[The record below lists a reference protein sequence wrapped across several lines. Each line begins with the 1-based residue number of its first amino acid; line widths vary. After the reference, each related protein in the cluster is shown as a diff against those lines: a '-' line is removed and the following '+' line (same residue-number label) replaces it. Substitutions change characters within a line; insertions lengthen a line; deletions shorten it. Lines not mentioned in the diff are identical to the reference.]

1 MVKTDNLKD
10 RCRVATNKEDDRF
23 VGIKANVDE
32 AIVYF
37 PLGFQIP
44 DSDEEIRNDIL
55 HLFNIIDEFKDTE
68 EGILTIDNKES
79 SDIVEFPLNAYL
91 EVISYFMENGYYIE
105 SDPIYKTRVKG
116 NISWSKTIK
125 KQKPLIQ
132 ENKDGSFSPI
142 YTQFTV
148 KEFTPNDN
156 KEIIYINKHCVYES
170 FKKLGW
176 LFTSYVPPKPDGFLD
191 KKRFLPV
198 LYNKLANTFN
208 DSEKKLFQA
217 MIEILEKMDNY
228 NNQKQQYFGTEKFEH
243 IWERLIDNAFGIP
256 NKENYYPRAKWILP
270 QGEFKSELKH
280 ALQPDTIMKNGDEIY
295 VLDAKYYKF
304 GRTNDPSDLP
314 KSSDVNKQITYA
326 EFIPINNADVDENNI
341 YNAFLMPYNKE
352 KNKINSH
359 ANFVNVGEVVGD
371 WKTNELNYEHIQ
383 GFLVDVK
390 YLMYNYK
397 GNKESRIFQL
407 AEAIK
412 TSCKNNREFYDK
424 SKQF

>member
-1 MVKTDNLKD
+1 MNLQD
-10 RCRVATNKEDDRF
+10 RCKVATQEDGDRF
-23 VGIKANVDE
+23 VGIE
-32 AIVYF
+32 ADADGAWIYF
-37 PLGFQIP
+37 PLGYRKA

-55 HLFNIIDEFKDTE
+55 NLLYIINEFKDTE
-68 EGILTIDNKES
+68 EGILAIDNKES
-79 SDIVEFPLNAYL
+79 SNIVEFPLNAYL
-91 EVISYFMENGYYIE
+91 EIISYFMQNGYYIE
-105 SDPIYKTRVKG
+105 SDPIYKTRNKG
-116 NISWSKTIK
+116 NISWSRTIK
-125 KQKPLIQ
+125 KQKPFIQ
-132 ENKDGSFSPI
+132 ENIDGSFSPI

-148 KEFTPNDN
+148 KEFTPNED

-176 LFTSYVPPKPDGFLD
+176 IFTSYVPPKPNGILD

-228 NNQKQQYFGTEKFEH
+228 DNRKQSYFGTENFEH

-256 NKENYYPRAKWILP
+256 NKEDYYPRAKWILP
-270 QGEFKSELKH
+270 QGVFKSKLKH
-280 ALQPDTIMKNGDEIY
+280 ALKPDTIMKNADEIY
-295 VLDAKYYKF
+295 VIDAKYYKY
-304 GRTNDPSDLP
+304 GRTNHPSDLP

-326 EFIPINNADVDENNI
+326 EFIPINYEDIDENNI

-352 KNKINSH
+352 KNKINSNE
-359 ANFVNVGEVVGD
+359 NFVNVGEVVGD
-371 WKTNELNYEHIQ
+371 WRTNKLNYEHIQ

-397 GNKESRIFQL
+397 GNRESRILQL

-412 TSCKNNREFYDK
+412 TSCEKNREFYDK
-424 SKQF
+424 YK